1 MNFKKIIS
9 VSICSAMLVSLV
21 GCTGPKEFFSN
32 IINGNQNN
40 NSNNVQLSEKV
51 NKDAVFKETGDFS
64 LEGFE
69 YIDSLTVAND
79 RFYAITVQYEYPE
92 GYYDDEG
99 EDEVIL
105 FDDEETEETS
115 EPADETTEENKEE
128 TDEVDT
134 TEEETDDYADE
145 TDFEEYDGIAP
156 GLDADVKT
164 KVSIASFTSGNDI
177 SYKEFEGAPSEYPQG
192 GLGVDAQGNYYI
204 AFASW
209 NDLTGE
215 QSFSLKKYSETLE
228 LVKEVPITT
237 NDQYFYVRNV
247 FTDKEGNSF
256 VVSDSSV
263 EIYDKDLNKIGTFK
277 PDSEAYMSSATLNSE
292 GKLSVMVANWSS
304 EEYQVDFYIVDNK
317 GNTTEDNSVSS
328 MLSGKEII
336 SGNGYDYYYRTTTSV
351 YGFNKGDKKA
361 VEVVNFYDSDIDPNT
376 VYGQVVFIDK
386 DHFISVNTDEECKIV
401 TYEKVPAADVKDK
414 EVITLGTVYGSYSVS
429 KQILEFNKNND
440 AYRIKLLDYS
450 EYDTPEDWNAGLKRF
465 NTDLTGG
472 NAPDIIIPEAS
483 QVQNLIGKGVFADLT
498 PYMEEG
504 PGLKK
509 DDLVNN
515 AKTIFADG
523 DKLYCVFPSFSIEA
537 IEVKKSNYKENMT
550 IQDVIAWENKT
561 GNKAFS
567 EMTKG
572 AVLSQFM
579 SLGMDAFLD
588 PKTGKCNFNSQQ
600 FMDVLDYANTY
611 PLEFD
616 ENYWNNYDYTQYVN
630 IFRSEGALFNV
641 AYINN
646 FRDYNWTRQ
655 YRFGEETVLMGMPV
669 EGSAGAMILIDSP
682 MAISSKSKKKEV
694 AWEFINSCFSSSYY
708 EKEQWSIPSVESELD
723 RMIEESC
730 ERPYYEDDAGKKVYY
745 DETYWLI
752 DHEETVKP
760 LTKEEAAA
768 IKDFVV
774 NVHNV
779 YSWDTEL
786 NSIVDE
792 ETQGYFQG
800 QKTSKEVA
808 DVIQSRLQIYINE
821 KK

>member
-9 VSICSAMLVSLV
+9 VSVCSAMLVSLV
-21 GCTGPKEFFSN
+21 GCTGPKDFLSN
-32 IINGNQNN
+32 IISGNQNN
-40 NSNNVQLSEKV
+40 NNNNVQLSEKV
-51 NKDAVFKETGDFS
+51 NKDAVFKETGSFS

-69 YIDSLTVAND
+69 YVDSLTVAND
-79 RFYAITVQYEYPE
+79 RFYAITVQYNYPE
-92 GYYDDEG
+92 GYF
-99 EDEVIL
+99 EDGGDGEVIL
-105 FDDEETEETS
+105 YEEEPDDVNSEETEEDS
-115 EPADETTEENKEE
+115 ETAE
-128 TDEVDT
+128 DT
-134 TEEETDDYADE
+134 A
-145 TDFEEYDGIAP
+145 FEEYDGIVP
-156 GLDADVKT
+156 GVGEDVT
-164 KVSIASFTSGNDI
+164 STIRIASFTNENDI
-177 SYKEFEGAPSEYPQG
+177 IYNDFEGSSSEYPQG
-192 GLGVDAQGNYYI
+192 GVGVDSQGNYYI
-204 AFASW
+204 VFTQW
-209 NDLTGE
+209 NDMTSE
-215 QSFSLKKYSETLE
+215 QSFSIKKYTSNLE
-228 LVKEVPITT
+228 LIKEVPITT
-237 NDQYFYVRNV
+237 NDQYYYVRNI
-247 FTDKEGNSF
+247 FTDKDGNSF
-256 VVSDSSV
+256 VVADSSV
-263 EIYDKDLNKIGTFK
+263 DIYDKELNKVGSFK
-277 PDSEAYMSSATLNSE
+277 PDSEAYMSSAMLNSE
-292 GKLSVMVANWSS
+292 GKLSVMVASWASD
-304 EEYQVDFYIVDNK
+304 EYKVDFYTVDNK
-317 GNTTEDNSVSS
+317 GNTSEDSSVSS

-376 VYGQVVFIDK
+376 VYGQVVFVDK
-386 DHFISVNTDEECKIV
+386 DHFISVNTDEVAKII
-401 TYEKVPAADVKDK
+401 TYEKVPEADVKDK
-414 EVITLGTVYGSYSVS
+414 EIITLGTVYGSYSIS

-450 EYDTPEDWNAGLKRF
+450 EYDTPDDWDAGLKRF

-472 NAPDIIIPEAS
+472 NAPDIIIPQAS
-483 QVQNLIGKGVFADLT
+483 QVQNLMGKGVFADLT

-509 DDLVNN
+509 DDLVYN
-515 AKTIFADG
+515 ARTIFADE

-537 IEVKKSNYKENMT
+537 IEVKKTNYKENMT
-550 IQDVIAWENKT
+550 IQDVTAWENKT

-567 EMTKG
+567 EMTKS
-572 AVLSQFM
+572 AVLNQFM

-588 PKTGKCNFNSQQ
+588 PRTGKCNFNSQQ
-600 FMDVLDYANTY
+600 FIDILDYSNTY

-616 ENYWNNYDYTQYVN
+616 DNYWNNYDYTKYVN
-630 IFRSEGALFNV
+630 IFRNDEALFNI

-669 EGSAGAMILIDSP
+669 EGSAGAMIMIDSP
-682 MAISSKSKKKEV
+682 MGISSKSKKKEI

-708 EKEQWSIPSVESELD
+708 EKEQWSIPSLESELD
-723 RMIEESC
+723 KMIEEAC
-730 ERPYYEDDAGKKVYY
+730 ERPYYEEENGKKVYY

-760 LTKEEAAA
+760 LTKEEAAV

-779 YSWDTEL
+779 YSWDSEL

-800 QKTSKEVA
+800 QKSSREVA